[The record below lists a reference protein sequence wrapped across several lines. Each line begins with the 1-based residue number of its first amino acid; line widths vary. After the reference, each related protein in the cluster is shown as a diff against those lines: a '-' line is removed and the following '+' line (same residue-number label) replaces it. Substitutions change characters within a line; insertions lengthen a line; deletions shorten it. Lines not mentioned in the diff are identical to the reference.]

1 MINFSILNKLDLKP
15 LLFQSLGRLSSQGL
29 GFILGVIIVN
39 VLGLEIMGQYAKY
52 TALINISF
60 GVFATGIFTN
70 YLRSNDYNLLGETI
84 YSTSIV
90 MIIFLLIFGPI
101 YVLFF
106 DDSFL
111 NITLILISVYFMK
124 LSEVIVITNR
134 FLNIDK
140 NAVLP
145 RVIPYVIIII
155 LCLLIKP
162 NNIYKL
168 LLIISIGWFSV
179 VYFFFKIKKII
190 VLKNHSFK
198 KIISSSV
205 LLSIT
210 VFSTQVYAN
219 FDQLMIMELLDAE
232 KLGIYKI
239 GLSFSVLA
247 MPLVGVFSFIYISKI
262 KEYLKGETIDL
273 LRKKFYNQIK
283 INFVASFLFFL
294 FCLFFIE
301 NIIVFVYN
309 ISDPSASNVVI
320 ILSLGIVFNV
330 VSVVYSYSLLAINK
344 DKTVL
349 VITLI
354 GGLFNVI
361 LNCIAIPRFG
371 IIGAAVTS
379 LLTQMLI
386 LFIYSYIFSFRL
398 RFFEVLQN
406 Q

>member
-106 DDSFL
+106 VDSFL

-168 LLIISIGWFSV
+168 LLMF
-179 VYFFFKIKKII
+179 
-190 VLKNHSFK
+190 
-198 KIISSSV
+198 
-205 LLSIT
+205 
-210 VFSTQVYAN
+210 
-219 FDQLMIMELLDAE
+219 
-232 KLGIYKI
+232 
-239 GLSFSVLA
+239 
-247 MPLVGVFSFIYISKI
+247 
-262 KEYLKGETIDL
+262 
-273 LRKKFYNQIK
+273 
-283 INFVASFLFFL
+283 
-294 FCLFFIE
+294 
-301 NIIVFVYN
+301 
-309 ISDPSASNVVI
+309 
-320 ILSLGIVFNV
+320 
-330 VSVVYSYSLLAINK
+330 
-344 DKTVL
+344 
-349 VITLI
+349 
-354 GGLFNVI
+354 
-361 LNCIAIPRFG
+361 
-371 IIGAAVTS
+371 
-379 LLTQMLI
+379 
-386 LFIYSYIFSFRL
+386 
-398 RFFEVLQN
+398 
-406 Q
+406 